1 MNVNKP
7 GHKEEPLRALL
18 NEWKVTPSLPPSFRE
33 QVWRSIERA
42 EAEPM
47 ISVTLWTVWSNWI
60 AGMLPRPVLAT
71 AYLTLLLAVGAS
83 IGWSQARRETG
94 RVSDVLS
101 ERYVRLVDPYQ
112 APR

>member
-18 NEWKVTPSLPPSFRE
+18 NEWKVTPSLPPSFQER
-33 QVWRSIERA
+33 VWRRIVQA

-60 AGMLPRPVLAT
+60 AEMLKHFFEVSRTMPPDQGKRYLA
-71 AYLTLLLAVGAS
+71 
-83 IGWSQARRETG
+83 
-94 RVSDVLS
+94 
-101 ERYVRLVDPYQ
+101 
-112 APR
+112 